1 MMGEKRKTCMDCRY
15 RLSDDFGYS
24 NYTVEG
30 TTFYCL
36 LKKHPDMPFDEFYGE
51 DKRLKY
57 AEQCGSFV
65 AGEGVYLDCDRE
77 DLKSY
82 DDKLST
88 AYTKDPEIAALLDE
102 WEAAPPQPRPIA

>member
-1 MMGEKRKTCMDCRY
+1 MEIQPRKCTDCKF

-30 TTFYCL
+30 TNFHCL

-51 DKRLKY
+51 DKRLEFAQKCE
-57 AEQCGSFV
+57 AFV

-77 DLKSY
+77 ALKNY
-82 DDKLST
+82 DDKLSS
-88 AYTKDPEIAALLDE
+88 AYTSDPEIVPLLDA
-102 WEAAPPQPRPIA
+102 WQSQ